1 MARLVALLLAFIAAP
16 ILAADPPAGSWKL
29 TLPTRQPITV
39 LFALSQSEGKWVG
52 DVIDV
57 SPKLGKEPKFTEFAV
72 NGEAIR
78 FSLSLTAENVL
89 SFDGLAAK
97 DGKSLKGSLALGGG
111 TLHTVDLL
119 PSKLKSLADSF
130 DLAKEGLTQ
139 SEDAEIVYENA
150 KEVLRQAAAKK
161 LPAEESR
168 AILDRVA
175 KLAAGQ
181 GRRWER
187 YTTLKLAELIAPQE
201 GYADVALAQ
210 ARKAERLLSD
220 DDDAATRMATLDV
233 LVRTLLAA
241 KKPEDAKPYQ
251 TQLTKLE
258 AREYQDWA
266 KANPPFK
273 VEEYK
278 GRKAK
283 SDRVV
288 LVEFFSG
295 TEFEASA
302 AIDLARDGILK
313 MYKPSEV
320 AVITYHLPIRS
331 ESSTGDSDP
340 LTVMDGL
347 DRLNL
352 YADHLR
358 RGKHGLVAGKPS
370 VGIKPGETTAKNAD
384 ILFEALRDRIN
395 EELELPA
402 KAKLTL
408 TVTPDKDGFTAK
420 ANVTDLEK
428 PGENVNLRFA
438 LVEDRIRYPAGNG
451 SKFHQMVVRAL
462 PGGAKGFPLKTATA
476 EQTVT
481 IKPEE
486 LRTAIAKYLGELA
499 KDAEPLPVD
508 RMTALK
514 NLKLIAFIQNDTTG
528 DVLTAAQADVK

>member
-1 MARLVALLLAFIAAP
+1 MARSVALLLAFIAAP
-16 ILAADPPAGSWKL
+16 LLAADPPAGSWKL
-29 TLPTRQPITV
+29 SLPTRQPITLLV
-39 LFALSQSEGKWVG
+39 AFSQSEGKWVG
-52 DVIDV
+52 DVIDI
-57 SPKLGKEPKFTEFAV
+57 SAKLGKEPKFTDV
-72 NGEAIR
+72 SVSGEAVR
-78 FSLSLTAENVL
+78 FSLNLGGDNVL
-89 SFDGLAAK
+89 SFDGIAAK
-97 DGKSLKGSLALGGG
+97 DGKTLKGSLAIGGG
-111 TLHTVDLL
+111 TLHTVDLM

-130 DLAKEGLTQ
+130 DMAKEGLTQ
-139 SEDAEIVYENA
+139 SDDAENVYENA
-150 KEVLRQAAAKK
+150 REVLRQAAAKK

-187 YTTLKLAELIAPQE
+187 YTTLKLAELMAPQE

-251 TQLTKLE
+251 TQLVKLE

-295 TEFEASA
+295 TEFDASA

-320 AVITYHLPIRS
+320 AVITYQLPIN
-331 ESSTGDSDP
+331 GDMNP
-340 LTVMDGL
+340 LTAPDSL
-347 DRLNL
+347 DRLKL
-352 YADHLR
+352 YADHVQ

-370 VGIKPGETTAKNAD
+370 VGIKAETKAANAD
-384 ILFEALRDRIN
+384 ALFEALRDRIN

-420 ANVTDLEK
+420 ANVSELEK
-428 PGENVNLRFA
+428 PGENVFLRFA
-438 LVEDRIRYPAGNG
+438 LVEDRIRYAAGNG
-451 SKFHQMVVRAL
+451 TKFHQMVVRAL

-528 DVLTAAQADVK
+528 DVLTAAQVDVK